1 MFEDAEF
8 NIGFEGLSRLA
19 KWERPKAG

>member
-8 NIGFEGLSRLA
+8 NTGFEGLSRLA

>member
-8 NIGFEGLSRLA
+8 NTGFEGLSRLA
-19 KWERPKAG
+19 KGERPKAG